1 MLPARTLAVSVVL
14 PFRDDEELVGVA
26 VQKLAAYLEEQA
38 LAFELLAVDQDSGD
52 NSHAVLALVRS
63 RDPRLD
69 RVLTILHT
77 PDRARDRGY
86 AHGVRYARGRVLW
99 LLDPAVAIGSL
110 EPFVQAHAQVS
121 RGELDIVV
129 RPEGFS
135 VAHRIRSRPALDDL
149 IGSGPAFHR
158 RLARHARA
166 RGLAVTTEPVPGAAT
181 RVWQRLAA
189 VLSP

>member
-1 MLPARTLAVSVVL
+1 MLPGRTLDVSVVL
-14 PFRDDEELVGVA
+14 PFRDDEDLVGIA
-26 VQKLAAYLEEQA
+26 VQQLAAYLQA
-38 LAFELLAVDQDSGD
+38 QPLAFELLAVDQDSGD

-63 RDPRLD
+63 RDATLD
-69 RVLTILHT
+69 RALTILHT

-86 AHGVRYARGRVLW
+86 AHGVQYARGRVLW

-110 EPFVQAHAQVS
+110 EPFAQAHAQVI
-121 RGELDIVV
+121 RGELDVVV

-135 VAHRIRSRPALDDL
+135 VAHRIRSRPALDGL
-149 IGSGPAFHR
+149 AGTGPGFHR

-166 RGLAVTTEPVPGAAT
+166 RGLAVTTEPVPGTAT